1 MGAVEDF
8 DHQTDSLNR
17 YRSLQI
23 KGGKNEIEVVV
34 TNTLENMLG
43 DPIESGII
51 GDVRIVPYNF
61 IIDGIGK
68 GSEVRSWITGKEY

>member
-1 MGAVEDF
+1 MVFPPTSARARLG
-8 DHQTDSLNR
+8 L
-17 YRSLQI
+17 
-23 KGGKNEIEVVV
+23 KNEIEVVV